1 MKKKKLLQNLLLKDI
16 LNKNTLKI
24 NFKEISNS

>member
-1 MKKKKLLQNLLLKDI
+1 MKKKKLLRNLLLKGI